1 MTNAQWTVIG
11 LLVFLLGLEVL
22 RVPQIRTFFSSF
34 YSSFNMQA
42 SGTNKK

>member
-1 MTNAQWTVIG
+1 MTTAQWTVIG

-22 RVPQIRTFFSSF
+22 RVPQIRTFFSSL
-34 YSSFNMQA
+34 YSSFNTQA